1 VEGRPV
7 ADAQRVLERAI
18 REDEAWAEE
27 SGWEPWDTEGVGL
40 SAYGPPDPEWDVFGT
55 KLGIYGHGEAS
66 HVSPVGP
73 DRAYRGMPDDVAL
86 AAAVVDS
93 LIWDDPEWV
102 AAVAAWQDRVPPPI
116 TPSNDWQARL
126 AARGWRDSQDV
137 LDAARVTPQQA
148 DVLRLRVNR
157 PEWDWRAIGGE
168 VSPKPLSGQRA
179 LVQYEYAIDKL
190 HKIVKEFE
198 PIPSEGVV

>member
-1 VEGRPV
+1 MS
-7 ADAQRVLERAI
+7 DAQRVLDRAI

-73 DRAYRGMPDDVAL
+73 DRAYRGMPLDVAL

-102 AAVAAWQDRVPPPI
+102 AAVAAWQDRVPPPT

-126 AARGWRDSQDV
+126 AERGWRDAQDI
-137 LDAARVTPQQA
+137 LDTARV
-148 DVLRLRVNR
+148 
-157 PEWDWRAIGGE
+157 
-168 VSPKPLSGQRA
+168 SGQQSEVFRLSTLMNWDHRTIADELGISAGNSRLQLFRA
-179 LVQYEYAIDKL
+179 KEKVKILVECNAQ
-190 HKIVKEFE
+190 